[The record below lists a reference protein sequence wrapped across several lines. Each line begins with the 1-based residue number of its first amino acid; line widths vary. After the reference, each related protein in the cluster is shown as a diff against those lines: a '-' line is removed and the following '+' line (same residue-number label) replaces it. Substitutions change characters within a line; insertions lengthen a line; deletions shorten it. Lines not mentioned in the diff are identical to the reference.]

1 MAHRFILEPQRRI
14 HPLIT
19 VTDQGIVQ
27 GSALDQTGSTQLL
40 HLLPET
46 KGACRSD
53 LIDEALGRELQGEL
67 LAANGRLGE
76 VNDAL
81 RLR

>member
-1 MAHRFILEPQRRI
+1 MAHWFILEPQRWI

-27 GSALDQTGSTQLL
+27 GSTLDQSGCTQLL

-46 KGACRSD
+46 KGARWSD
-53 LIDEALGRELQGEL
+53 LVNEALGREL
-67 LAANGRLGE
+67 
-76 VNDAL
+76 
-81 RLR
+81 